1 MQQGPFIATF
11 KALSFSDPSWI
22 LWPDAAA
29 LLGNLYSFFSIS
41 TLLASFLIGFCITLK
56 YSAYMLSDFKTIS
69 DSNIPDI
76 AIKLW
81 FAVILSLPLFLDT
94 GPLWFTIWWAIIF
107 SGYINRVEKR
117 LIVVLFAL
125 VISSGWISNIGGNLV
140 TYTSTQANK
149 EIFLVEEGLENQ
161 DDIENLASWVNKYPN
176 DADPANALAISK
188 IRIGE
193 FEDAIT
199 LLTRCIASEPDNPIY
214 YNTMGIVLAAEQKHK
229 EAATAFENASKLD
242 PAEVVY
248 YFNLSR
254 AYLDVFNLFEADK
267 QIEIMTGIDPRE
279 ASRLLSRNAY
289 PMYVYKKTPLRDMLG
304 RQMQPSAEAAKASIE
319 LWHSAI
325 GIVRPAWAP
334 FAGIIMLVCFILLG
348 YIPMD
353 KFTKKCSRCGNSFYV
368 GTLTERGYP
377 RCLQCNLIET
387 RSKKQHS
394 VIVHHKLQEIKD
406 YTTLNR
412 RRTSRFEMMLP
423 GLGSLLANRTL
434 RAVVMLFVFS
444 FGAVLAISG
453 GIFMYSFMPSGSHY
467 ILYFRL
473 AGNMVLLILYLI
485 AFRYPPVK
493 KGI

>member
-1 MQQGPFIATF
+1 MYQGPIISTF

-29 LLGNLYSFFSIS
+29 LLGNLYSFFLIS
-41 TLLASFLIGFCITLK
+41 TIMAFFLIGLCITIK
-56 YSAYMLSDFKTIS
+56 YATYMLNDFKTIS

-94 GPLWFTIWWAIIF
+94 GPLWFTIWWALIF
-107 SGYINRVEKR
+107 SGYMNRAEKK

-125 VISSGWISNIGGNLV
+125 VIISGWVSNIGGNLV
-140 TYTSTQANK
+140 TYTSTHTNK
-149 EIFLVEEGLENQ
+149 EIFLVEEGLETK
-161 DDIENLASWVNKYPN
+161 DDLVNLSSWVNKYPN

-193 FEDAIT
+193 YEDAIT
-199 LLTRCIASEPDNPIY
+199 LLTRCIAIAPDNPIY
-214 YNTMGIVLAAEQKHK
+214 YNTMGIVLAAEQKQK
-229 EAATAFENASKLD
+229 EAVTAFENASKLD
-242 PAEVVY
+242 PTEVVY

-279 ASRLLSRNAY
+279 ASRLLSRNTY
-289 PMYVYKKTPLRDMLG
+289 PMYVYKKTPLKDILR
-304 RQMQPSAEAAKASIE
+304 RQMNPSAEATLASDE
-319 LWHSAI
+319 LWRSAI
-325 GIVRPAWAP
+325 GIVRPAWALL
-334 FAGIIMLVCFILLG
+334 AGIIMLVCFILLG
-348 YIPMD
+348 YVPMD
-353 KFTKKCSRCGNSFYV
+353 KFTKKCSRCGINFYV
-368 GTLTERGYP
+368 GALTGRGYP
-377 RCLQCNLIET
+377 LCLQCNLIET

-394 VIVHHKLQEIKD
+394 VIVHHKLQEIKNFS
-406 YTTLNR
+406 TLNR
-412 RRTSRFEMMLP
+412 RRTTRFEMILP
-423 GLGSLLANRTL
+423 GLGSLLANRTI

-473 AGNMVLLILYLI
+473 AGITGLLILYLI

-493 KGI
+493 KGL

>member
-1 MQQGPFIATF
+1 MQQGPIISTF

-214 YNTMGIVLAAEQKHK
+214 YN
-229 EAATAFENASKLD
+229 
-242 PAEVVY
+242 
-248 YFNLSR
+248 LS
-254 AYLDVFNLFEADK
+254 
-267 QIEIMTGIDPRE
+267 
-279 ASRLLSRNAY
+279 
-289 PMYVYKKTPLRDMLG
+289 
-304 RQMQPSAEAAKASIE
+304 
-319 LWHSAI
+319 
-325 GIVRPAWAP
+325 
-334 FAGIIMLVCFILLG
+334 
-348 YIPMD
+348 
-353 KFTKKCSRCGNSFYV
+353 
-368 GTLTERGYP
+368 
-377 RCLQCNLIET
+377 LI
-387 RSKKQHS
+387 H
-394 VIVHHKLQEIKD
+394 I
-406 YTTLNR
+406 
-412 RRTSRFEMMLP
+412 
-423 GLGSLLANRTL
+423 
-434 RAVVMLFVFS
+434 
-444 FGAVLAISG
+444 
-453 GIFMYSFMPSGSHY
+453 
-467 ILYFRL
+467 
-473 AGNMVLLILYLI
+473 
-485 AFRYPPVK
+485 
-493 KGI
+493 

>member
-1 MQQGPFIATF
+1 MQQGPIISTF
-11 KALSFSDPSWI
+11 KALSFSDPLWI

-29 LLGNLYSFFSIS
+29 LLGNLYFFISIS
-41 TLLASFLIGFCITLK
+41 TILAFFLLGLCITIK
-56 YSAYMLSDFKTIS
+56 YATYMLNDFKTIS

-125 VISSGWISNIGGNLV
+125 VIASGWISNIGGNLL
-140 TYTSTQANK
+140 TYTSTHSNK
-149 EIFLVEEGLENQ
+149 EIFLVEEGLETQN
-161 DDIENLASWVNKYPN
+161 DIANLASWVNKYPD

-199 LLTRCIASEPDNPIY
+199 LLTHCIASAPDNPIY
-214 YNTMGIVLAAEQKHK
+214 YNTMGIVLAAQQKHK
-229 EAATAFENASKLD
+229 EAVTAFENASKLD
-242 PAEVVY
+242 PEEVVY

-254 AYLDVFNLFEADK
+254 AYLDVFNLYEADK
-267 QIEIMTGIDPRE
+267 QVEIMTGIDPRE
-279 ASRLLSRNAY
+279 ASRLLSRNTY
-289 PMYVYKKTPLRDMLG
+289 PMYVYKKTPLKDMFM
-304 RQMQPSAEAAKASIE
+304 RQMQPSAEASLASDE
-319 LWHSAI
+319 LWHLGI
-325 GIVRPAWAP
+325 GIVSPVWVP
-334 FAGIIMLVCFILLG
+334 LAGIIMLVCFLLLG

-368 GTLTERGYP
+368 GAITQRSYP
-377 RCLQCNLIET
+377 ICLQCNLIET

-406 YTTLNR
+406 FRTLNR
-412 RRTSRFEMMLP
+412 RRTQRFELILP
-423 GLGSLLANRTL
+423 GLGSLLANRTI

-444 FGAVLAISG
+444 FGVVLAITG

-473 AGNMVLLILYLI
+473 TGIMALLILYLT